1 MGCKAELE
9 CCLQHLVVRLIA
21 VLGDFFQHH
30 VPLHGEAVLVQCGVQ
45 HQVKKKIE
53 GFAGFLGGDEH
64 VEVHIVKACGCV
76 AAATK
81 SFDSPVEFTGAQ
93 RVAALEHHVFQKVCD
108 PLLPLVFPG
117 AAPTAPE
124 IKAGECRIW
133 HGSRDK
139 AAAVVQRAVV
149 EQRTG
154 WDRSQGPVA
163 KSHSVQSRIE
173 LMPASNSGREMH
185 PLVVALASR
194 IRDWREDLPELSPL
208 VVSGDLEE
216 IIGTLDGEDL
226 FIRNEVHCCR
236 GLRKLHL
243 ETARLGLGLQIL
255 HCVFFPDPRFDLPVF
270 GADIVASPAGI
281 SAAIVDLS
289 PVGDQLPERIGL
301 ALERTPIPAFDQVR
315 ELPTWGTIF
324 SPFVR
329 FIRPTSDQEQDWFVD
344 LVGAYLTVLGDAV
357 RASSPDPED
366 ASSTVSRY
374 HGQVSYCRQQKRNDK
389 TRRVLE
395 KAFGTTWADRYIE
408 EMLFD
413 EPAPL

>member
-1 MGCKAELE
+1 MLK
-9 CCLQHLVVRLIA
+9 Q
-21 VLGDFFQHH
+21 
-30 VPLHGEAVLVQCGVQ
+30 
-45 HQVKKKIE
+45 
-53 GFAGFLGGDEH
+53 
-64 VEVHIVKACGCV
+64 
-76 AAATK
+76 
-81 SFDSPVEFTGAQ
+81 
-93 RVAALEHHVFQKVCD
+93 
-108 PLLPLVFPG
+108 
-117 AAPTAPE
+117 
-124 IKAGECRIW
+124 W
-133 HGSRDK
+133 
-139 AAAVVQRAVV
+139 
-149 EQRTG
+149 TG

-173 LMPASNSGREMH
+173 LMPASTSGREMH

-194 IRDWREDLPELSPL
+194 IRAWRQDLPELSPL
-208 VVSGDLEE
+208 AVSGDLEE

-226 FIRNEVHCCR
+226 FIRNEVHRCR

-255 HCVFFPDPRFDLPVF
+255 HCVFFPDPHFDLPVF

-289 PVGDQLPERIGL
+289 PVGDQLPERIGR
-301 ALERTPIPAFDQVR
+301 ALESTPIPAFEQVR

-344 LVGAYLTVLGDAV
+344 LVSAYLTVLGDAV
-357 RASSPDPED
+357 RTSCPDPTD

-374 HGQVSYCRQQKRNDK
+374 HGQVSYCLQQKRNDK